1 MLTIIV
7 EEKLGVSLKIR
18 ITFLMKIKIDGNLI

>member
-18 ITFLMKIKIDGNLI
+18 ITYLMKIKIDGYLI

>member
-7 EEKLGVSLKIR
+7 EEKLGVSLKIK